1 MCLTQVLPFAIPR
14 RVVTRGKSVESSRDV
29 SLPTLAVVPL
39 AKTISRPV
47 LSLFVAVPA
56 GEAQLGATVELG
68 SEVFDLRF
76 YGSEEML
83 VPAWWIGVFDSSGE
97 LRKTA
102 VSPRPDLSP
111 IDLTLWLRPIVG
123 LDAAEELV
131 RLIAE
136 AVARKSTERQTAD
149 ARR

>member
-1 MCLTQVLPFAIPR
+1 M
-14 RVVTRGKSVESSRDV
+14 S
-29 SLPTLAVVPL
+29 PL
-39 AKTISRPV
+39 
-47 LSLFVAVPA
+47 LSLFVAVPS
-56 GEAQLGATVELG
+56 GEAQLEATVELG
-68 SEVFDLRF
+68 TEVFDLRF
-76 YGSEEML
+76 YGSDEIL
-83 VPAWWIGVFDSSGE
+83 VPAWWIGVFDTSGE

-136 AVARKSTERQTAD
+136 AVARKNTKRQTAD
-149 ARR
+149 AHR

>member
-1 MCLTQVLPFAIPR
+1 V
-14 RVVTRGKSVESSRDV
+14 
-29 SLPTLAVVPL
+29 TLATLEVVPL
-39 AKTISRPV
+39 AGTISPPL
-47 LSLFVAVPA
+47 LSLFVAVPS

-68 SEVFDLRF
+68 TEVFDLRF
-76 YGSEEML
+76 YGSDEML

-136 AVARKSTERQTAD
+136 AVARNRSQREKIVTS
-149 ARR
+149 